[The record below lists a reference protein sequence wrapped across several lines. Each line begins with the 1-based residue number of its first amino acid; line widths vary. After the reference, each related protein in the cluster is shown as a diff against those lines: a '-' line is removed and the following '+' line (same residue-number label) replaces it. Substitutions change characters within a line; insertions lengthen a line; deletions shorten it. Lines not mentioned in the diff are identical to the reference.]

1 LSNKKSK
8 NLSRKK
14 TIKKIFFLPLA
25 LAISKKILYAYIMKI
40 NKSDLEWFNNPVIE
54 FTNGGR
60 THCIGEVLEIHDDEH
75 GVWVD
80 VDVDR
85 SMNIEIDVSRGVDL
99 KDITEVIDPE
109 EAVEKGLI
117 DESVGLL
124 C

>member
-1 LSNKKSK
+1 
-8 NLSRKK
+8 
-14 TIKKIFFLPLA
+14 
-25 LAISKKILYAYIMKI
+25 MKI
-40 NKSDLEWFNNPVIE
+40 TKSDLEWFNNPVIE
-54 FTNGGR
+54 FTHGDR

-85 SMNIEIDVSRGVDL
+85 SMNIEIDVSEGVDL
-99 KDITEVIDPE
+99 KDITDVIDPE

-117 DESVGLL
+117 DESQSLHVSI

>member
-1 LSNKKSK
+1 M
-8 NLSRKK
+8 
-14 TIKKIFFLPLA
+14 
-25 LAISKKILYAYIMKI
+25 YVYIMKI
-40 NKSDLEWFNNPVIE
+40 NKSDLEWFSNPVIQ
-54 FTNGGR
+54 FTHGDR

-85 SMNIEIDVSRGVDL
+85 SMNIEIDVSWGVDL
-99 KDITEVIDPE
+99 KDITEVMDLE
-109 EAVEKGLI
+109 EAVENGLI